1 MNLTQNVTVS
11 GGLSALS
18 TVWRYPGANYTR
30 YGGGGLSFGPVGLKG
45 TSSGG
50 GSGQWVLAE
59 LLDLVSGER
68 RACLAGPAAG
78 YQTQAQHAPVVK
90 FGRFWVEFNATE
102 GKMPS

>member
-11 GGLSALS
+11 GGLSAIS

-68 RACLAGPAAG
+68 RACLVESCGPLPDPGNTAMKTHG
-78 YQTQAQHAPVVK
+78 LTK
-90 FGRFWVEFNATE
+90 LGIL
-102 GKMPS
+102 GILIL